1 MSHELNNLSKIQLI
15 NKCKRL
21 NITGYSNKKKEDLIR
36 LIKNNYIE
44 TDEKETNNY
53 NDDKKSE
60 INNKKSLGQYFTI
73 NNDLQQFVFDNVK
86 YKNSKLL
93 EPSFGAGH
101 LLIKFLEY
109 NLNYDMECY
118 EIDNTIKP
126 IVNFNEH
133 QNINY
138 CDFTKKNISYKFKT
152 IIGNPPYIKK
162 TDCNLYIKFID
173 ICYDLLDDNGEL
185 IFIIPSDFI
194 KLTSASNLINKMIT
208 NGSFTNFLFPNNEK
222 LFNNANID
230 IMIFRY
236 EKNLISNNTT
246 VNNINKIYNTHNN
259 IITFSDTPIIGTL
272 LNTLFNVYVG
282 MVSGKDEVYKV
293 DFGNTNILCD
303 KNKLEKFIYIE
314 KFPCE
319 DEKINEYLINNKGN
333 LLNRR
338 IKKFNDNNW
347 FLWGAPRNIKNINKN
362 LGKKCIY
369 VKNMTRSNEVAFID
383 TVKLFGGSLICLIPK
398 NEIEDDLLKKIVKY
412 LNSEKFKSNY
422 LYSGRFKIGHR
433 QITNIIIP
441 N

>member
-1 MSHELNNLSKIQLI
+1 MQ
-15 NKCKRL
+15 
-21 NITGYSNKKKEDLIR
+21 
-36 LIKNNYIE
+36 
-44 TDEKETNNY
+44 
-53 NDDKKSE
+53 
-60 INNKKSLGQYFTI
+60 
-73 NNDLQQFVFDNVK
+73 K

-236 EKNLISNNTT
+236 EKNLISNNTI